1 MQASNGSNISAEWYR
16 TFESLPESDDI
27 SFSICNE
34 FFDALPI
41 HQFDFNENNRQWR
54 EVIVDTDPVDKEK
67 LRFVTAPGDTPAA
80 KALLPMF
87 DNDDLDGKRRVEVS
101 PSSLIH
107 CQWLCERIIKQG
119 GSSLIIDYG
128 HEGQKDDT
136 LRGFKNHKL
145 VEILDNPGE
154 IDITADVNF
163 SHLRSV
169 AEAVG
174 VDASESIS
182 QDAFLKNMGIE
193 TR

>member
-1 MQASNGSNISAEWYR
+1 
-16 TFESLPESDDI
+16 
-27 SFSICNE
+27 
-34 FFDALPI
+34 
-41 HQFDFNENNRQWR
+41 
-54 EVIVDTDPVDKEK
+54 
-67 LRFVTAPGDTPAA
+67 
-80 KALLPMF
+80 MF

-128 HEGQKDDT
+128 HEGQKEDT